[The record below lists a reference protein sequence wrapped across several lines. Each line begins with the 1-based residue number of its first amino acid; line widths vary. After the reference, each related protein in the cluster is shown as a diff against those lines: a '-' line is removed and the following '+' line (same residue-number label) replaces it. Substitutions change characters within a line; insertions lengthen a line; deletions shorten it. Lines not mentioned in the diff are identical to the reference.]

1 MDNTEKQAT
10 LATIHRAMTIKT
22 KNKAQNIKEMSNKR
36 PTKKTG
42 IVQETSKNK
51 KYSKGNNTLKLI
63 LET

>member
-36 PTKKTG
+36 PTKKLG
-42 IVQETSKNK
+42 
-51 KYSKGNNTLKLI
+51 
-63 LET
+63 